1 MQGPG
6 ASSPGARVR
15 VRASRLQEGRMWS
28 PVESAPQH
36 RGSSKGGSCVH
47 SSLAGLEKTTF
58 LSLLLA
64 SSGEILC
71 SPFNLT

>member
-1 MQGPG
+1 
-6 ASSPGARVR
+6 
-15 VRASRLQEGRMWS
+15 MWS
-28 PVESAPQH
+28 PVETAPQH
-36 RGSSKGGSCVH
+36 RGSSEGGSCVH

-64 SSGEILC
+64 ASGEILC